1 MEDII
6 DKDKLN
12 NIPSVNDILIEIRKI
27 GNGIILDILRT
38 DSDNILTRGFL
49 VYIIQKLR
57 CIDPITHDIDIFI
70 STKIQVVEKII

>member
-57 CIDPITHDIDIFI
+57 CIDSITHDIDIFI
-70 STKIQVVEKII
+70 STKIQVVEKIT